1 MTPKERQV
9 YRSLGERYLKTRRAK
24 DMNGNLNLPVEDFLI
39 EIGQLHMF
47 NGNLGKQLNAAN
59 RRIAELTQQI
69 KQLQQMIPAPTP
81 AQVESDVNE
90 AIAAN
95 QTSQPA

>member
-24 DMNGNLNLPVEDFLI
+24 DMNGNLNLPVEDFLV

-95 QTSQPA
+95 HTSQPA